1 MVELFAGA
9 DSETRGLLA
18 VKGAQTQQ
26 VRATLFERDVA
37 SHDVD
42 NVDPGEDFLNE
53 AVWDL
58 AACGHLLSLAVC
70 LCESTKKGRERGPL
84 GFETQRQDVS

>member
-1 MVELFAGA
+1 M
-9 DSETRGLLA
+9 
-18 VKGAQTQQ
+18 KGAQTQQ
-26 VRATLFERDVA
+26 VRAALFERDVPT
-37 SHDVD
+37 HDVD

-70 LCESTKKGRERGPL
+70 LCELTKKGRKRGPL
-84 GFETQRQDVS
+84 GFEIQRLDVS